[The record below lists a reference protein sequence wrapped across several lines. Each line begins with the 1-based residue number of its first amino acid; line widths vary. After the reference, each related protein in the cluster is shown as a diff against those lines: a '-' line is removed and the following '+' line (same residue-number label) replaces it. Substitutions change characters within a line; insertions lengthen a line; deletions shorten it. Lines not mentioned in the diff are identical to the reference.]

1 MFSFNGAT
9 KIISV
14 NTGVTSFS
22 AGQVYSAWKQ
32 WVQASDNAKYE
43 AAFGNSVGG
52 EPLGGGVSVG
62 TYYFIQNGWVIRPQ
76 ESSHTLVVSGNLFPV
91 PDTANVFTST
101 LGNYNV
107 LISIKTSSLTQQVV
121 SGGGSPV
128 TPADVADAVWN
139 KDISPLAANTAAGE
153 LKAAKQNA
161 ATAVA
166 VSL

>member
-1 MFSFNGAT
+1 MFTFNGAT
-9 KIISV
+9 KIISI
-14 NTGVTSFS
+14 NPGVTSFS

-32 WVQASDNAKYE
+32 WVQTSDNAKYE

-62 TYYFIQNGWVIRPQ
+62 TYYFIQNGWMIRPQ

-91 PDTANVFTST
+91 PDTASVFTST

-107 LISIKTSSLTQQVV
+107 LISMKTSSLTQQVV
-121 SGGGSPV
+121 SGGGSVV

-139 KDISPLAANTAAGE
+139 KDISTLAANTAAGE

>member
-1 MFSFNGAT
+1 MFTFDGVT
-9 KIISV
+9 KIISIDA
-14 NTGVTSFS
+14 GVTSFS

-32 WVQASDNAKYE
+32 WVQTADNAKYQ

-76 ESSHTLVVSGNLFPV
+76 EANHILAVSGNLFPV
-91 PDTANVFTST
+91 PDTASVFTNT

-107 LISIKTSSLTQQVV
+107 LISMKTSSLTQQVMT
-121 SGGGSPV
+121 GGGSVPSA
-128 TPADVADAVWN
+128 TDVADAVWS
-139 KDISPLAANTAAGE
+139 KDLSLSGSSTAGGD
-153 LKAAKQNA
+153 LRAAKQNA

-166 VSL
+166 LSV